1 MGLAVEVGMLAD
13 LKEHDEEGAQ
23 WLRDALA
30 DINAVFGE
38 HKLPLHIEPEQ
49 LPPMN
54 DRSIIGSFPYSFLHY
69 LRRAYARWKQ
79 DPGSPIVPCSPDEDP
94 ASDPAIDQES
104 CMFDS
109 HLLCHSDCEG
119 FYVPIRFSKVLI
131 DDTNQDRIAG
141 GLLGSS
147 YKLMEEL
154 QSMAEYLAIQVD
166 AGELSDAEA
175 EKIRADV
182 QAECDLWIERGVWLT
197 LFEAARLSIQ
207 HKTAICFG

>member
-119 FYVPIRFSKVLI
+119 FYVPI
-131 DDTNQDRIAG
+131 
-141 GLLGSS
+141 
-147 YKLMEEL
+147 
-154 QSMAEYLAIQVD
+154 
-166 AGELSDAEA
+166 
-175 EKIRADV
+175 
-182 QAECDLWIERGVWLT
+182 
-197 LFEAARLSIQ
+197 
-207 HKTAICFG
+207 